1 MLKSPLCYS
10 APATPP
16 YLNYNTLEPCSEYN
30 SYSAIG
36 NQLAY
41 NPQMRN
47 FIKQTFASVV
57 GSLLGL
63 FIFFGLG
70 TTGLLLLLIA
80 VASRDTGPQVKD
92 KSVLVY
98 DLSLNITDAKPSS
111 GTSTILQEAL
121 SGEDRNTVTLRTVLD
136 TLEKARRDKR
146 IVGIYLDG
154 SGSSQGSDTG
164 LATLKEV
171 RAALER
177 FRAAGKTIMAYN
189 MDWEEREYYLSSVA
203 NTIVLNP
210 LGALEING
218 LSAQP
223 MFLAGALQ
231 KYGIGVQVLRVGK
244 FKAAV
249 EPFLL
254 TKMSPE
260 NRQQT
265 QKLLGDV
272 WGEWR
277 AAVGKSR
284 KLSPQQ
290 LQAIAD
296 NQAVLLADEAR
307 KQGLV
312 DKVAYFDE
320 ILGQLKQLTGNDKED
335 KTFRQI
341 SITEYAQVPGKSLGV
356 ERNSKNQIGVVYAE
370 GNIVDGEGGLGEI
383 GGDRFATMFRKL
395 RQDDDIKAVVLR
407 VNSPGGSATASEVIQ
422 REVLLTRKVKPV
434 VVSMGDVAAS
444 GGYWIVTDA
453 NRIFAEPNTVTGSIG
468 VFGLLLNV
476 QKLANN
482 NGITWDV
489 VKTGR
494 YADADMQTIS
504 RPKSPQELALYQRSV
519 NQIYNLFLSK
529 VAQGRKLP
537 EQKVAEIAQGR
548 VWSGVAAK
556 DLGLVDEIGGLD
568 AAIQYA
574 AKQAKLGNDWELQE
588 YPEARTFAERFL
600 GQLAGEARSAF
611 EGDRAS
617 GKLPASDPL
626 TVEFHKLREEIAILQ
641 AMNDPQGV
649 YARLP
654 FTLKIN

>member
-1 MLKSPLCYS
+1 
-10 APATPP
+10 
-16 YLNYNTLEPCSEYN
+16 
-30 SYSAIG
+30 
-36 NQLAY
+36 
-41 NPQMRN
+41 MRN

-177 FRAAGKTIMAYN
+177 FRAAGKTVVAYN
-189 MDWEEREYYLSSVA
+189 TDWGEQQYYLSSVA

-223 MFLAGALQ
+223 VFLAGALQ

-296 NQAVLLADEAR
+296 NKAVLLADEAR

-341 SITEYAQVPGKSLGV
+341 SITEYAEVPGKSLGV

-370 GNIVDGEGGLGEI
+370 GNIVDGEGGVGEI

-574 AKQAKLGNDWELQE
+574 AKLALLGNDWELQE

-600 GQLAGEARSAF
+600 GQLASEARSAF

-641 AMNDPQGV
+641 TMNDPRGV